1 MDHNGNKA
9 TQLFVLCLPSHLTA
23 ITTILN
29 FNEFIF
35 VYIMNIRFI
44 CDGEIYLLTYLL
56 TIIEETWCFTNASQI
71 PSPMII
77 RETPI
82 TQMLQTK
89 DINNSKNESPTTIV
103 TQPPPKTTYP
113 TTELTI
119 NEFPTLPTKSPSTHS
134 TDNIKDREFSANSVE
149 QSPAIISKQSIQI
162 VFKQPLQTTSDSED
176 CSTINMLTRDQ
187 QSAFKQVCRELHKYN
202 F

>member
-1 MDHNGNKA
+1 MVKY
-9 TQLFVLCLPSHLTA
+9 T
-23 ITTILN
+23 
-29 FNEFIF
+29 
-35 VYIMNIRFI
+35 
-44 CDGEIYLLTYLL
+44 YLLTYLL

-103 TQPPPKTTYP
+103 TQPPPKITYP

-162 VFKQPLQTTSDSED
+162 AFKQPLQTTSDSED

>member
-1 MDHNGNKA
+1 MVKY
-9 TQLFVLCLPSHLTA
+9 T
-23 ITTILN
+23 
-29 FNEFIF
+29 
-35 VYIMNIRFI
+35 
-44 CDGEIYLLTYLL
+44 YLLTYLL

-103 TQPPPKTTYP
+103 TLNNSKNESPTTIVTQPPPKTTYP

-134 TDNIKDREFSANSVE
+134 TNNIKDREFSANSVE

-162 VFKQPLQTTSDSED
+162 AFKQPLQTTSDSED

-202 F
+202 PIIEKVSSNR